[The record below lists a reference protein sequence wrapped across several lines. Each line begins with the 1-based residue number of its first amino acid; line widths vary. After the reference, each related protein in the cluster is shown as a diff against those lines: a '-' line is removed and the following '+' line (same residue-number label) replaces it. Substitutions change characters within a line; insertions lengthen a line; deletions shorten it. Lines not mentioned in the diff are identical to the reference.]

1 MVRKPLPSQIVDV
14 HEILASICDKWALLI
29 LYELSR
35 GTKRHGELHRAI
47 GGVSQKM
54 LTQTL
59 RKLERDRLVERTVY
73 PTVPP
78 RVEYALTSLGETLT
92 EPLDALHRWTEKH
105 LKEIGRARREWQ
117 KGRPAIGVERTT

>member
-1 MVRKPLPSQIVDV
+1 
-14 HEILASICDKWALLI
+14 
-29 LYELSR
+29 
-35 GTKRHGELHRAI
+35 
-47 GGVSQKM
+47 M

-59 RKLERDRLVERTVY
+59 RKLERDRLVGRTVH

-92 EPLDALHRWTEKH
+92 EPLDALYRWTEKH

-117 KGRPAIGVERTT
+117 KGRPTIGVDRTT